1 MAGIDPFASI
11 TGRDPRLADARRRP
25 VPAAGHQSVSR
36 PGRHP
41 AGVVR
46 DPRRLDQ
53 RRRRADALP
62 LSQFASLVL
71 TIAFGFTMI
80 TYYRAPIPGIGIS
93 FTQLLTDQP
102 IYLARQLEA
111 TQVQRLSDRLNELYL
126 SMEQPLVFNVSALVG
141 YFLVALAVTAARVAL
156 LAVIAFGLVATGV
169 AVLVGPVFIPFF
181 LMPQLDWLFWGWLKS
196 LLQYAFYQVIA
207 QAFVFVFGSFL
218 INFLDAFPPPYTV
231 DRLLVER
238 LPSHLPAVRLYLRLA
253 ESPVVDERRCFPAEQ
268 GESALPRFFGLTR
281 SMSDAHRS
289 RFRRPATNSARPAAG
304 IVEQYGSTLVMN
316 TYLAARARLPLAGR
330 RSASSS

>member
-11 TGRDPRLADARRRP
+11 TGATLDLLMRDGDLFLTLGANLFRGVAIILIAWFGIRAALASAEGG
-25 VPAAGHQSVSR
+25 AG
-36 PGRHP
+36 
-41 AGVVR
+41 
-46 DPRRLDQ
+46 
-53 RRRRADALP
+53 LP
-62 LSQFASLVL
+62 LGPFVSLIL

-102 IYLARQLEA
+102 IYLARQLEV

-126 SMEQPLVFNVSALVG
+126 SLEQPLLFNVSALVG
-141 YFLVALAVTAARVAL
+141 YFLVALAVTAARVVL

-181 LMPQLDWLFWGWLKS
+181 LVPHMEWVFWGWLKS

-231 DRLLVER
+231 DRLLVGGFH
-238 LPSHLPAVRLYLRLA
+238 LIFLLFAFTYGLLKVPSLTHSLFSGSV
-253 ESPVVDERRCFPAEQ
+253 SQ
-268 GESALPRFFGLTR
+268 TALPRLLG
-281 SMSDAHRS
+281 
-289 RFRRPATNSARPAAG
+289 
-304 IVEQYGSTLVMN
+304 
-316 TYLAARARLPLAGR
+316 
-330 RSASSS
+330 